1 VLIYWLFLFILT
13 FAVGTAHAQED
24 STDIALQK
32 AQTALKDAQAAYD
45 AALKAKQSSD
55 AAKAKSNSATTPTQM
70 FYPIDTELG
79 VYDDGMLGI
88 AYSYQGHPLKGFKDY
103 ADVIRPLNDP
113 KCDSLLNASST
124 EDILGWVS
132 VVAGFGLD
140 TYYLVDVLNK
150 AYSGFSNPDS
160 FGPNI
165 EADTPFIIAGSVLV
179 AGGSLL
185 FVASHGDFNHAIN
198 RYNKLVARQGQVA
211 FYFSPDLQKPEVG
224 LVEQF

>member
-1 VLIYWLFLFILT
+1 MRVYWIFIFILT
-13 FAVGTAHAQED
+13 FAVGTARAQED
-24 STDIALQK
+24 SADIALQK
-32 AQTALKDAQAAYD
+32 ARTALKAAQAAYD

-55 AAKAKSNSATTPTQM
+55 AAKAKAPAPTEK

-79 VYDDGMLGI
+79 VYDDGTVGV
-88 AYSYQGHPLKGFKDY
+88 AYSYQGQPLNGFKDY

-113 KCDSLLNASST
+113 KCDNLLNASST
-124 EDILGWVS
+124 EDTMGWAS
-132 VVAGFGLD
+132 VIVGFGLD

-165 EADTPFIIAGSVLV
+165 GADTPFIIAGSVFV

-198 RYNKLVARQGQVA
+198 RYNKLVARQDLVT
-211 FYFSPDLQKPEVG
+211 FYFTPNPKEPELG
-224 LVEQF
+224 LVGRF

>member
-1 VLIYWLFLFILT
+1 MRVYWFFLLILT
-13 FAVGTAHAQED
+13 FVAGTARAQED
-24 STDIALQK
+24 SADIALQK
-32 AQTALKDAQAAYD
+32 AQTALKAAQAAYD

-55 AAKAKSNSATTPTQM
+55 AAKAKAPAPTEK

-79 VYDDGMLGI
+79 VYDDGTVGV
-88 AYSYQGHPLKGFKDY
+88 AYSYQGQPLNGFKDY

-113 KCDSLLNASST
+113 KCDNLLNASST
-124 EDILGWVS
+124 EDTLGWAS
-132 VVAGFGLD
+132 VIVGLGLD

-165 EADTPFIIAGSVLV
+165 GADTPFIIAGSVFV

-198 RYNKLVARQGQVA
+198 RYNKLVARQDLVT
-211 FYFSPDLQKPEVG
+211 FYFTPNPKEPELG
-224 LVEQF
+224 LVGRF